1 MVLTFEF
8 DDADE
13 ACEMEYAF
21 RDAWGHKFDTKWDGD
36 VEVYVEVDDPSDES
50 TPVLF
55 FDKDYTEKRDGSL
68 MESRTRSGRM
78 LKESNMESAKE
89 ALADYLKVPVSAISE
104 SDEYDYYRP
113 DHEFEVETDEGTRVY
128 CVYDD
133 EKSAL
138 TSAVADLEEKL
149 REDEGL
155 MVGAIDEYG
164 IETILN
170 FFEADEEQK
179 DYIERCYD
187 EFDRTEFA
195 RMVPNMFIDG
205 DWVPFDFREFAKTNI
220 DDFGVAW
227 HLADYDGKENVL
239 GNGMLAYREE

>member
-55 FDKDYTEKRDGSL
+55 FDKDYTEKRGGSL
-68 MESRTRSGRM
+68 MESRTRSGRRM
-78 LKESNMESAKE
+78 LKESDVESAKE
-89 ALADYLKVPVSAISE
+89 ALADYLKVPVSAISV

-133 EKSAL
+133 RDSAYK
-138 TSAVADLEEKL
+138 AAINDLEERFQDTPEIL
-149 REDEGL
+149 AAAIEYFGNTALSFFSSDSEQDEE
-155 MVGAIDEYG
+155 IRNRYDEMNSEEFAENVANMYVDGDLVPFNFRGFAEHNIENLG
-164 IETILN
+164 IE
-170 FFEADEEQK
+170 
-179 DYIERCYD
+179 
-187 EFDRTEFA
+187 
-195 RMVPNMFIDG
+195 
-205 DWVPFDFREFAKTNI
+205 
-220 DDFGVAW
+220 W